1 MGADRCRKEGTAMKE
16 LKAGEV
22 YGLEECLKELA
33 EHHNEVS
40 VHFRG
45 CYPKRPFREIM
56 ESFEKDIREGK
67 SRIGAVT
74 DGERILGFCKA
85 DISGTEGKV
94 DYLIVLKEARRKG
107 YGDLLLDWAMDV
119 FRQAGV
125 SRIEVRVVDG
135 NDAAGFY
142 EKHGFRVCSHVMRTD
157 L

>member
-1 MGADRCRKEGTAMKE
+1 MGAGGCRKEGTAMKE

-33 EHHNEVS
+33 EHHNGVS

-45 CYPKRPFREIM
+45 CYPKRPFRETM
-56 ESFEKDIREGK
+56 ESFEKDVRDGK

-74 DGERILGFCKA
+74 DGKRILGFCKA
-85 DISGTEGKV
+85 DITGTDGKV
-94 DYLIVLKEARRKG
+94 DYLIVLKESRGKG

-125 SRIEVRVVDG
+125 SRIEIRVVDG

-142 EKHGFRVCSHVMRTD
+142 EKHGFRVCSHIMRTD